1 MIYTCQTRIPHELH
15 VKKGVR
21 QGGVNLVQTLDLS
34 QNRISTFSV
43 SYWFSVQKVRKCVFY
58 GFTMQCFFFYF
69 SMYVF
74 PCITFLKFVYDTFL
88 PIPYHTKLVFEH
100 STICQYST
108 FIRVLY
114 ILCIHLQHSHLQS
127 CSRVQDL
134 GYTPV
139 QYSYTILS

>member
-1 MIYTCQTRIPHELH
+1 MSNKNTSRVAREEGRETGASKPCTNTRLISKQDFNVLC
-15 VKKGVR
+15 KL
-21 QGGVNLVQTLDLS
+21 LVFCLEGQEMC
-34 QNRISTFSV
+34 F
-43 SYWFSVQKVRKCVFY
+43 FY

-134 GYTPV
+134 GYTPA